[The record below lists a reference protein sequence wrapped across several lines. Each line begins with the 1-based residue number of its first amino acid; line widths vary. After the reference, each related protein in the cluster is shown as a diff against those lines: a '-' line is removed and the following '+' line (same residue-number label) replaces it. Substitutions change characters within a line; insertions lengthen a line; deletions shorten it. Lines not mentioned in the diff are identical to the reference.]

1 MTDTSRLTTPSV
13 RVILDDGTEHTI
25 RILNV
30 DMVAYDRERGRR
42 PDWPAPDTG
51 PILWGTYL
59 AWHALVR
66 TNAIEK
72 CSLGDFETRALQ
84 VEMIAHDDGGT
95 DEVDP
100 TPPAVEAG

>member
-1 MTDTSRLTTPSV
+1 MTESSKLTTPSV
-13 RVILDDGTEHTI
+13 RVVMDDDTEHTV

-51 PILWGTYL
+51 PIFWGTYL
-59 AWHALVR
+59 AWHAMTR
-66 TNAIEK
+66 TNVIDK
-72 CSLGDFETRALQ
+72 CALGEFESRALQ
-84 VEMIAHDDGGT
+84 VEMIANDGGPA
-95 DEVDP
+95 EVDP